1 MTVDLKLV
9 ESFVLIVRSG
19 GLTQAQALSGLSKA
33 TLSRQI
39 TRLEELMGAQL
50 LIRTSRRVTP
60 TEAGRAFFLH
70 CESLLDE
77 VNGRLEAAHT
87 EVQEMTVGV
96 SGTLSLLSDTQ
107 FSTSFVCHVVKH
119 FLESHPDVRCKLDV
133 ANGVNAPPI
142 NEVDC
147 YICAE
152 PPDMPNLVAKLL
164 GRLNYGLYASPRYL
178 ERYGAPQCPGDLAQ
192 HKSIMM
198 MVERSSDKAPVLLLS
213 QAESHAFRPAPSFTT
228 NDYWVMKAF
237 CTDGFGIA
245 LLPDFFTRPEV
256 KQALLVPVLPQWKPE
271 ARRIYCAFQR
281 QRYMGRKVRAFVD
294 LMAHSI
300 IDIDSSNSYIASTDM
315 RDAASSRR

>member
-1 MTVDLKLV
+1 M
-9 ESFVLIVRSG
+9 RSG
-19 GLTQAQALSGLSKA
+19 GLTQAEVLSGLSKA
-33 TLSRQI
+33 TLSRQLA
-39 TRLEELMGAQL
+39 RLEELMGAQL

-70 CESLLDE
+70 CESLIDE
-77 VNGRLEAAHT
+77 VNGRLETAHT
-87 EVQEMTVGV
+87 EIQAMTTGV
-96 SGTLSLLSDTQ
+96 SGNLALLSDTQ
-107 FSTSFVCHVVKH
+107 FSTSFVCHVVKL
-119 FLESHPDVRCKLDV
+119 FLESHPDVRCQLDV

-178 ERYGAPQCPGDLAQ
+178 EKYGTPQTPGDLAQ
-192 HKSIMM
+192 HKSITMKM
-198 MVERSSDKAPVLLLS
+198 ERSADAAPVILLS
-213 QAESHAFRPAPSFTT
+213 QSSSHVFRPVPSFTT

-245 LLPDFFTRPEV
+245 LLPDFFTQPEV
-256 KQALLVPVLPQWKPE
+256 KQAVLIPVLPQWKPE

-294 LMAHSI
+294 LMARSV
-300 IDIDSSNSYIASTDM
+300 IDIDSYNYYVASTHS
-315 RDAASSRR
+315 REARSSTQ